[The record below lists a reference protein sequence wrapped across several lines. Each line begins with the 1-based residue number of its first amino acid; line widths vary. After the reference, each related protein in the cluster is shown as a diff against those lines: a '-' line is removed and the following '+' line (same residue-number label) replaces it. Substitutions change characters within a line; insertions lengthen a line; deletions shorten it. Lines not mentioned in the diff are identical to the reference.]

1 VQSNPALLLR
11 QRKENNARLRF
22 LSQDDYKRIHAV
34 ISDKYPEHLAAFVV
48 SVHTGMRLGE
58 QFSIV
63 WSQVHL
69 DRRIIELTDS
79 KNGSK
84 RTVDLNT
91 NATDAL
97 QGIKNNQ
104 KGSEVVF
111 PTLLADYTQR
121 GMVHPCVA

>member
-1 VQSNPALLLR
+1 
-11 QRKENNARLRF
+11 
-22 LSQDDYKRIHAV
+22 
-34 ISDKYPEHLAAFVV
+34 
-48 SVHTGMRLGE
+48 MRLGE